1 MRSRAFTLVEL
12 LVVVAIVAILI
23 SILLP
28 ALGRAREQAKVAVC
42 LSNLRSL
49 GAALQ
54 TYLQTNGDRFPGAGL
69 GHGSP
74 NREADSWVSQMLAE
88 IGRRGGERD
97 GSGAG
102 ATLRGEVR
110 DVRRCPADA
119 SPHFVEPRLVGGER
133 VWRQT
138 SYASNYYFAVPQA
151 QIASIG
157 KTHAYDRVDRVPRP
171 ATTIFWAEMAEQG
184 EYATADHFHPELW
197 FGGDPPVLA
206 GQQLQ
211 LERHARKA
219 NYGMIDGHA
228 ELLPFER
235 TYLIDL
241 AGSDPGA
248 GRIAWFHNL
257 FDPDVAR

>member
-1 MRSRAFTLVEL
+1 MRARAFTLIEL
-12 LVVVAIVAILI
+12 LVVVAIVTLLI

-28 ALGRAREQAKVAVC
+28 ALNRARQQGKATVC
-42 LSNLRSL
+42 LSHLRSL
-49 GAALQ
+49 GTALQ

-69 GHGSP
+69 GHGAP
-74 NREADSWVSQMLAE
+74 NREEGSWVSQMLAE

-97 GSGAG
+97 GAWAG

-110 DVRRCPADA
+110 DVRRCPSDG
-119 SPHFVEPRLVGGER
+119 SPHFAEPRNAGGER
-133 VWRQT
+133 IWRQT

-151 QIASIG
+151 AIATVG
-157 KTHAYDRVDRVPRP
+157 KSHAYDRIDRVPRP

-197 FGGDPPVLA
+197 FGGDPRVLA
-206 GQQLQ
+206 GRQLHI
-211 LERHARKA
+211 ERHARRA
-219 NYGMIDGHA
+219 NYGMVDGHA
-228 ELLPFER
+228 EPLTFER
-235 TYLIDL
+235 AYLIDV